1 LSVGQ
6 PEGCPFLIYT
16 VSRMESLLHLISRHG
31 YIVVFVVVLAEAIG
45 LPLPAAIALVG
56 AGAAVASKVLR
67 AHVVLPLAISAM
79 LLGDSLL
86 YILGRHMGWML
97 LGILCKVSINP
108 ETCILRSAESFYK
121 RGKMTLLF
129 AKFIPGVNTMAPPLA
144 GSMKMRFDQFIRL
157 DFLGAALY
165 TCSYFVAGYLFRDFL
180 MSIVHGFQSA
190 GHAIEAVL
198 AVAAVLY
205 AGYRTWL
212 YGKYSMYKL
221 VPKVQVQELA
231 KKLSAEGSAD
241 KVLLVDVRSHGY
253 YDENAERIKG
263 SIRLEPN
270 NLEDELKNLPKGKDI
285 YLYCT

>member
-1 LSVGQ
+1 MKGSISAALV
-6 PEGCPFLIYT
+6 IYT
-16 VSRMESLLHLISRHG
+16 VSRMESLLHLISQHG
-31 YIVVFVVVLAEAIG
+31 YLVVFLVVLAEALG
-45 LPLPAAIALVG
+45 LPVPAAIALVG
-56 AGAAVASKVLR
+56 AGAAVASKVLK
-67 AHVVLPLAISAM
+67 AHLVLPLAISAM
-79 LLGDSLL
+79 LIGDSLL
-86 YILGRHMGWML
+86 YILGRQMGWML
-97 LGILCKVSINP
+97 LGILCRVSINP

-180 MSIVHGFQSA
+180 MSIVHGFQTA

-198 AVAAVLY
+198 AVAVIAY

-221 VPKVQVQELA
+221 VPRVQVQELA
-231 KKLSAEGSAD
+231 RKLATQGPD
-241 KVLLVDVRSHGY
+241 NILLVDVRSHGY
-253 YDENAERIKG
+253 YDENAERIRG